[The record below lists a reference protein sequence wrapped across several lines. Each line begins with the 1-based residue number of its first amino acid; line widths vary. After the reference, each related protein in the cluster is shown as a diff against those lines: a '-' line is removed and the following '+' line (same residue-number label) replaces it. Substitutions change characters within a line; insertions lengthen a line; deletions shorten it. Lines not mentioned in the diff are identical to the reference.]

1 MSSYQGT
8 HALLM
13 SALYERQMNLN
24 WHRSKDTMPG
34 KPAYVGGGY
43 MSNKKWPLIEE
54 RNFLYYDYV
63 MSCFREISKAK
74 GCNDNDLN

>member
-54 RNFLYYDYV
+54 WNFHVCLKYPTLGV
-63 MSCFREISKAK
+63 IAISY
-74 GCNDNDLN
+74 LSF